1 MNINIDNYEAYLL
14 DYQDG
19 NLSAEET
26 AQLKAFVEAQG
37 MDWAEL
43 TEEMP
48 QLMAPAVFFEGKESL
63 KRKSK
68 VIPLFVKIAS
78 AAAAALLFILI
89 WKPGSRM
96 PEQEMTAELKPIGA
110 SEVAVE
116 ETVLLA
122 ESQASFK
129 LPATKATSVAKRN
142 AAPQTREAQ
151 PLLAELKPVVSPYL
165 PELEFQGALAYGDHL
180 MDENYPMEDEDQ
192 YFHLDDQNELSL
204 VSRGIQKLTDGKC
217 DSFASMFRE
226 GWQMAKTELAMA
238 KEQSFSLPLQ
248 KIREYD
254 SELYHMEH

>member
-14 DYQDG
+14 DYLDG
-19 NLSAEET
+19 NLNAEDT

-48 QLMAPAVFFEGKESL
+48 QLTAPAVVFEGKESL

-89 WKPGSRM
+89 WKPGPKM
-96 PEQEMTAELKPIGA
+96 TELEMTAELKPIGA
-110 SEVAVE
+110 YEVAVE
-116 ETVLLA
+116 EPALLA

-129 LPATKATSVAKRN
+129 LPAAKATSVTKKN
-142 AAPQTREAQ
+142 MAPQHREMQ
-151 PLLAELKPVVSPYL
+151 PLLAELKPIASQNL
-165 PELEFQGALAYGDHL
+165 PEIEFQGELAYGDHL
-180 MDENYPMEDEDQ
+180 MDDNYLMDDYDQ
-192 YFHLDDQNELSL
+192 YFHLDDQNDLSL

-254 SELYHMEH
+254 SELHHMER

>member
-48 QLMAPAVFFEGKESL
+48 QLMAPAVVFEGKESL

-116 ETVLLA
+116 EPVILA

-129 LPATKATSVAKRN
+129 LPAPKTVSVTKRN
-142 AAPQTREAQ
+142 TAPQTREAQ
-151 PLLAELKPVVSPYL
+151 PLLAELKPVASPGL
-165 PELEFQGALAYGDHL
+165 PELVFQGALAYGDHL
-180 MDENYPMEDEDQ
+180 MDENYLVDNDQ
-192 YFHLDDQNELSL
+192 YFHLDDQDDLSL

-254 SELYHMEH
+254 SELHHMER